1 MLKFLLSI
9 ISGLVFALT
18 YFLSPAEVRS
28 EYSAIA
34 LTIAL
39 TIEILLKQFFLGGIS
54 NRGWGVYLIIYAF
67 TIPSI
72 IFNDLIYIQI
82 KFYAF
87 KVLFLGVVVFGYVS
101 RKFNIMEMV
110 FAKLINKLFGAVSD
124 SGWRVINLGFIIY
137 LSFATFGAMLAQF
150 FFSEAGWVFF
160 KGIVLG
166 IVALVYVFFV
176 LGYAYLDAK
185 KQKLKAEPKS

>member
-54 NRGWGVYLIIYAF
+54 NRG
-67 TIPSI
+67 
-72 IFNDLIYIQI
+72 
-82 KFYAF
+82 
-87 KVLFLGVVVFGYVS
+87 
-101 RKFNIMEMV
+101 
-110 FAKLINKLFGAVSD
+110 
-124 SGWRVINLGFIIY
+124 
-137 LSFATFGAMLAQF
+137 
-150 FFSEAGWVFF
+150 
-160 KGIVLG
+160 
-166 IVALVYVFFV
+166 
-176 LGYAYLDAK
+176 
-185 KQKLKAEPKS
+185 